1 MQPQYRQYAAHA
13 GAPQVPQRA
22 PHAPN
27 QRRGGIGPIM
37 PPSHHAQAAM
47 NQAAMAQHHPPGQAL
62 TSELAKRRSRKP
74 TDKTLPD
81 GVDECITDTEVAQRY
96 KDLRD
101 FERRLD
107 AAMTRKRLD
116 IVETVGRNAKHYK
129 TLRIWISNTVEDQAW
144 QGSGLSV
151 DSFDFTPS
159 AEPSYRVKIEG
170 RLLEDGSDDASGET
184 DQKTE
189 SAQEEDATGSR
200 RQSSAPVNQKHR
212 LSHFFKA
219 LNVDFDR
226 TRSRAASDQTVEW
239 KKPASQG
246 AAASADFDEFTFKRS
261 GDENMNITINL
272 HRQEDPE
279 RYLLSPELADV
290 VDMTEAS
297 RQEVVLAIWDDA
309 QPTIYDVR
317 VAVDDPLRAK
327 LVPFVTTPAYASAL
341 KEVVA
346 MDEQLATLISAVAS
360 SKAKHSFFTSMSQDP
375 ANFVRNWM
383 SSQKRD
389 LEIIMGEATRGGGED
404 ATGDDWRRGGRDS
417 VWTTS
422 NARESVSVMLAKQ
435 APQASSVMDNR
446 LIMASFLVPGN
457 TAVITGGASGIG
469 LAIAKK
475 CVSHGMKVLVVD
487 RDTKLLQAAKTVLGE
502 TSTTFELDVS
512 LLQDWETLKT
522 EVNTS
527 IGGHIDLLV
536 LNAGIGGKSSW
547 LDTDSFRKILDTN
560 LYGVI
565 NGISSLLPFVGSGQ
579 SSKSAIVI
587 TGSKQGITNP
597 PGNPAYNAS
606 KAAVKSLAEHLS
618 FDLKDTATSVHLL
631 VPGWTFTGLAGAAPG
646 REKPA
651 AAWTA
656 EEVAEYLEKKM
667 TEGLFYILC
676 PDNEVTEEMDRK
688 RMMWSVGDIVEG
700 RPPLSRWRND
710 YKDEAQ
716 AWMAKR

>member
-27 QRRGGIGPIM
+27 QRRGGIGMPRCATSPKVLEATTIVLTMPPKGPIM
-37 PPSHHAQAAM
+37 PPAHHAQAAM

-81 GVDECITDTEVAQRY
+81 AVEDCITDAEVAQRY

-116 IVETVGRNAKHYK
+116 IVETVGRNAKVSSQRLHDWEPPSLRATTPLSLALQHYK

-170 RLLEDGSDDASGET
+170 RLLEDGSDNGSEET
-184 DQKTE
+184 DQKTR
-189 SAQEEDATGSR
+189 SIEEDGTAGSR
-200 RQSSAPVNQKHR
+200 RQSSAPASQKHR

-239 KKPASQG
+239 KKLTSQTPQS
-246 AAASADFDEFTFKRS
+246 AAAAGDFDEFTFKRS

-279 RYLLSPELADV
+279 RYLLSPELAAV

-297 RQEVVLAIWDDA
+297 RQEVVLAIWEYIKMMGLQEDEEKRNFRCDELLKKIVNGSDTGIIPNLNDYIQPHLQPLPPVSLPYTVRVDEDFHRDA
-309 QPTIYDVR
+309 QATIYDVR

-341 KEVVA
+341 KEVIA

-404 ATGDDWRRGGRDS
+404 AAGDDWRRGGKDS

-435 APQASSVMDNR
+435 PPQASR
-446 LIMASFLVPGN
+446 
-457 TAVITGGASGIG
+457 
-469 LAIAKK
+469 
-475 CVSHGMKVLVVD
+475 
-487 RDTKLLQAAKTVLGE
+487 
-502 TSTTFELDVS
+502 
-512 LLQDWETLKT
+512 
-522 EVNTS
+522 
-527 IGGHIDLLV
+527 
-536 LNAGIGGKSSW
+536 
-547 LDTDSFRKILDTN
+547 
-560 LYGVI
+560 
-565 NGISSLLPFVGSGQ
+565 
-579 SSKSAIVI
+579 
-587 TGSKQGITNP
+587 
-597 PGNPAYNAS
+597 
-606 KAAVKSLAEHLS
+606 
-618 FDLKDTATSVHLL
+618 
-631 VPGWTFTGLAGAAPG
+631 
-646 REKPA
+646 
-651 AAWTA
+651 
-656 EEVAEYLEKKM
+656 
-667 TEGLFYILC
+667 
-676 PDNEVTEEMDRK
+676 
-688 RMMWSVGDIVEG
+688 
-700 RPPLSRWRND
+700 
-710 YKDEAQ
+710 
-716 AWMAKR
+716 